1 MSSGSLAVHSV
12 CEFHEQTNVEP
23 LAEPHVVTESLERKL
38 SSNKWSDLCEGL
50 LQFRALVVHHTDEVG
65 ERELT
70 KWMPLLLVTLA
81 NLRSA
86 VVKAALLCVIDIL
99 NTRQLSV
106 APFISAEKSSLF
118 HALLEKSS
126 FEKKFVMSDARR
138 ALYLLVDTA
147 PSEVIITS
155 ALLLVKHSRPQ
166 FRAQVAFSI
175 AIAVEKSG
183 AHGLQV

>member
-1 MSSGSLAVHSV
+1 
-12 CEFHEQTNVEP
+12 
-23 LAEPHVVTESLERKL
+23 
-38 SSNKWSDLCEGL
+38 
-50 LQFRALVVHHTDEVG
+50 
-65 ERELT
+65 
-70 KWMPLLLVTLA
+70 MPLLLVSLA

-86 VVKAALLCVIDIL
+86 VVKAALLCVIDIM

-147 PSEVIITS
+147 PAEVIITS
-155 ALLLVKHSRPQ
+155 AFLFGKHSRPL
-166 FRAQVAFSI
+166 FRALVAF
-175 AIAVEKSG
+175 
-183 AHGLQV
+183 